1 MTSEFSIDL
10 DHLEQVV
17 TRLGGLVGTVS
28 GNLDELVSRV
38 SALLQSGEWTGAAAA
53 AYAATHEE
61 WVTGARELVEGLGQ
75 MQQAAKTAHT
85 AYADAEEMN
94 VRMARG

>member
-38 SALLQSGEWTGAAAA
+38 SVLLQSGEWTGAAAA
-53 AYAATHEE
+53 AYAAAHGK

-85 AYADAEEMN
+85 AYTDVEEMN
-94 VRMARG
+94 VRMAR